1 MKQVLETLNTLGL
14 NTSAIV
20 FGFVG
25 ALLHALRV
33 RDKHWAERLVAFGV
47 GFFLAAA
54 GTPALIRWL
63 GLANEPT
70 YYSSLGFVL
79 GYFGMALVDACS
91 EAIADWKGLLAAWLN
106 RNPKEPKDP
115 K

>member
-1 MKQVLETLNTLGL
+1 MKQLLETLGTLGL
-14 NTSAIV
+14 NISAIV

-33 RDKHWAERLVAFGV
+33 RDKHWLERLVAFGI
-47 GFFLAAA
+47 GLFLAAA

-63 GLANEPT
+63 GLTNDPT
-70 YYSSLGFVL
+70 YFSSLGFVL
-79 GYFGMALVDACS
+79 GYFGMALVDAVS
-91 EAIADWKGLLAAWLN
+91 EAIADWKGMLAAWLN
-106 RNPKEPKDP
+106 RPPKDP